1 MIFEHLAMNMD
12 PIVFSL
18 SFILDKPT
26 LLDKRADRERL
37 LDRLTQQTGLAL
49 PVEIELEILRTMPSL
64 LRKDD
69 FSILLN
75 LGFMRDRLKV
85 IATNRRFIYGI
96 ALDIGTTNMVASLF
110 DLNTG
115 QSIGHMQGA
124 NPQTV
129 EGLDV
134 LSRVHRALGG
144 ESKELHR
151 LLVKGVNSL
160 IESLC
165 NTNKIN
171 RSDICAAVIAG
182 NTIMTHFLLDIP
194 VDNIAIE
201 PYIPVMNRIDFIEPA
216 DIGIEINQRGIV
228 YVFPNAGSYV
238 GGDIIAG
245 ILSSGMYKE
254 REPTILIDVGTNAE
268 IVLGCDEW
276 IIVGAGA
283 AGPALESGISE
294 IGMMASEGAIYKVE
308 IDSLGQEVKI
318 KAIGNKEPEGIC
330 GSGLIELIS
339 ELYATGII
347 DQQGKFVINQK
358 SETNKQ
364 RIRDFN
370 GQKGFVIYESKEKK
384 LIIKETDIDNFLRSK
399 AAMFASL
406 YVIVKSVGLSF
417 GEIAKV
423 YVSGAFGMGID
434 AEKAIRIGMI
444 PDIDRRKFMAIGNSS
459 LRGAEMLLMNINLL
473 SDIDGICKMIT
484 YREMNTDGEFM
495 REFPAAMF
503 IPHTN
508 PEVLKT

>member
-1 MIFEHLAMNMD
+1 MN
-12 PIVFSL
+12 IVFPL
-18 SFILDKPT
+18 FLILDKPT
-26 LLDKRADRERL
+26 LLDKRADRDRL
-37 LDRLTQQTGLAL
+37 LDRLNQQTGIYL
-49 PVEIELEILRTMPSL
+49 PVEIDLEVLREIPSL
-64 LRKDD
+64 LRKDG
-69 FSILLN
+69 FSILLT

-85 IATNRRFIYGI
+85 IATNRRFIYGVAI
-96 ALDIGTTNMVASLF
+96 DIGTTNIVASLF
-110 DLNTG
+110 DLNRN
-115 QSIGHMQGA
+115 QRIGHMEGA
-124 NPQTV
+124 NPQIV

-134 LSRVHRALGG
+134 LSRVHMAFGG
-144 ESKELHR
+144 KSKELHR
-151 LLVKGVNSL
+151 LLVKGVNGL
-160 IESLC
+160 INNLC

-171 RSDICAAVIAG
+171 RSDIYAAVIAG
-182 NTIMTHFLLDIP
+182 NTIMTHFLLDLPVENIP
-194 VDNIAIE
+194 IE
-201 PYIPVMNRIDFIEPA
+201 PYIPVMNRIDFIEPV
-216 DIGIEINQRGIV
+216 DIGLEINQRGIV

-276 IIVGAGA
+276 IILGAGA

-294 IGMMASEGAIYKVE
+294 IGMMALEGAIYKVE
-308 IDSLGQEVKI
+308 IDSLSYEVKI
-318 KAIGNKEPEGIC
+318 KTIRDKKPEGIC

-347 DQQGKFVINQK
+347 DQQGKFVINHE
-358 SETNKQ
+358 SEIKNQ

-384 LIIKETDIDNFLRSK
+384 LIVKETDIDNFLRSK
-399 AAMFASL
+399 AAMFTSL

-417 GEIAKV
+417 GEISRV

-434 AEKAIRIGMI
+434 TEKAIRIGMI
-444 PDIDRRKFMAIGNSS
+444 PDIDRRKFIAIGNSS
-459 LRGAEMLLMNINLL
+459 LKGAEMLLMNKNLL
-473 SDIDGICKMIT
+473 SDIDRICEMIT

-495 REFPAAMF
+495 KEFPAAMF